1 MPESKS
7 IFQKKFISIPIFAVF
22 VIWLVYY
29 IEIRFGYNF
38 NNFGIYPQTF
48 QGLRG
53 IIFSP
58 FLHSSIEHLFSN
70 SIPLL
75 VMLASLY
82 YFYESI
88 ATKVLLWGIFFTGL
102 ITWSFAR
109 PSYHIGASGVVY
121 FLVSFIFFSGVFRK
135 YYRLAAVSLIVV
147 FLYGST
153 VWYIFPIEEQISWEG
168 HLSGFFVGFVFA
180 YILRK
185 TGPQPEKFVFSDNP
199 EFENMFDEHGNFAP
213 PLQDEIP
220 ELNEQPQDSDSLEI
234 KH

>member
-1 MPESKS
+1 MQKSES
-7 IFQKKFISIPIFAVF
+7 IFSKKFIIIPVIAVF
-22 VIWLVYY
+22 SIWLLYFL
-29 IEIRFGYNF
+29 EIKFGNNF
-38 NNFGIYPQTF
+38 NRYGIYPQTLT
-48 QGLRG
+48 GLRG

-82 YFYESI
+82 YFYDGI
-88 ATKVLLWGIFFTGL
+88 ATKVLLWGIFLTGL
-102 ITWSFAR
+102 LTWSFAR

-153 VWYIFPIEEQISWEG
+153 VWYIFPVEEKISWEG
-168 HLSGFFVGFVFA
+168 HLSGFLVGFIFA
-180 YILRK
+180 FIFRK
-185 TGPQPEKFVFSDNP
+185 TGPQAEKFVFSHNP
-199 EFENMFDEHGNFAP
+199 EFDKLFDENGNFAP
-213 PLQDEIP
+213 PTEIEVP
-220 ELNEQPQDSDSLEI
+220 EIEAEPKNPEE
-234 KH
+234 

>member
-7 IFQKKFISIPIFAVF
+7 IFPRKFISIPVIAVF
-22 VIWLVYY
+22 SIWLVYY
-29 IEIRFGYNF
+29 LEIKFKINF
-38 NNFGIYPQTF
+38 NDFGIYPQTL

-58 FLHSSIEHLFSN
+58 FLHGSIEHLFSN

-82 YFYESI
+82 YFYEGI
-88 ATKVLLWGIFFTGL
+88 ATKVLLWGIFLTGFL
-102 ITWSFAR
+102 TWSFGR

-168 HLSGFFVGFVFA
+168 HLSGFLVGFIFA
-180 YILRK
+180 FIFKK
-185 TGPQPEKFVFSDNP
+185 TGPQPEKFVFSHNP
-199 EFENMFDEHGNFAP
+199 EFDELFDEHGNFAP
-213 PLQDEIP
+213 PLEKEVTEIH
-220 ELNEQPQDSDSLEI
+220 EKKKKS
-234 KH
+234 

>member
-1 MPESKS
+1 MTKSKS
-7 IFQKKFISIPIFAVF
+7 KFARKFINIPVIAVF

-29 IEIRFGYNF
+29 IEIKFGYNF
-38 NNFGIYPQTF
+38 NNFGIYPQTLL
-48 QGLRG
+48 GLRG

-82 YFYESI
+82 YFYEGI
-88 ATKVLLWGIFFTGL
+88 ATKVLLWGIFLTGFL
-102 ITWSFAR
+102 TWSFAR

-168 HLSGFFVGFVFA
+168 HLSGFFIGFVFS
-180 YILRK
+180 YIFRK
-185 TGPQPEKFVFSDNP
+185 TGPQPEKFVFSHNP
-199 EFENMFDEHGNFAP
+199 EFDNMFDEHGNFAP
-213 PLQDEIP
+213 PIENEESELDEESHKP
-220 ELNEQPQDSDSLEI
+220 EE
-234 KH
+234 

>member
-1 MPESKS
+1 MPKSKS
-7 IFQKKFISIPIFAVF
+7 IFSHNFISIPVISVIL
-22 VIWLVYY
+22 IWLIYY
-29 IEIRFGYNF
+29 LEIKFDINF
-38 NNFGIYPQTF
+38 NRYGIYPQTLT
-48 QGLRG
+48 GLRG

-82 YFYESI
+82 YFYEGI
-88 ATKVLLWGIFFTGL
+88 ATKVLLWGIFLTGL
-102 ITWSFAR
+102 LTWSFAR

-153 VWYIFPIEEQISWEG
+153 VWYIFPVEEKISWEG
-168 HLSGFFVGFVFA
+168 HLSGFLIGFIFA
-180 YILRK
+180 FIFK
-185 TGPQPEKFVFSDNP
+185 KNGPQPEKFVFSHNP
-199 EFENMFDEHGNFAP
+199 EFDELFDEHGNFAP
-213 PLQDEIP
+213 PTENETL
-220 ELNEQPQDSDSLEI
+220 ELNDDSKNPEQ
-234 KH
+234 

>member
-1 MPESKS
+1 MSKS
-7 IFQKKFISIPIFAVF
+7 QSKFTRKFISIPIIAVF
-22 VIWLVYY
+22 LIWLVYY
-29 IEIRFGYNF
+29 IEIKFGYNF
-38 NNFGIYPQTF
+38 NDFGIYPQTLL
-48 QGLRG
+48 GLRG

-58 FLHSSIEHLFSN
+58 FLHSSLEHLFSN

-75 VMLASLY
+75 VMMASLY
-82 YFYESI
+82 YFYEGI

-153 VWYIFPIEEQISWEG
+153 VWYIFPVEEHISWEG
-168 HLSGFFVGFVFA
+168 HLSGFLVGFVFA
-180 YILRK
+180 YMLRK
-185 TGPQPEKFVFSDNP
+185 TGPQPEKFVFSHNP
-199 EFENMFDEHGNFAP
+199 EFDNLFDEHGNFAP
-213 PLQDEIP
+213 PNENEVS
-220 ELNEQPQDSDSLEI
+220 ELNEQPKDSDSSEI